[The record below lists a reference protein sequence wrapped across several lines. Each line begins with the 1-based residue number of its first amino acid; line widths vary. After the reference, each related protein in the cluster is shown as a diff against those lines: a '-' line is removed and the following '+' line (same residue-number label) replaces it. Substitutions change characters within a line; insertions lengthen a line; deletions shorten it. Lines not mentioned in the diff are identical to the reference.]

1 MQRNYRIPFSSATV
15 FFLAEWHSAVA
26 SFTPVVEVGEASTWH
41 CRRQDALDAFGGVFC
56 NIDGTLGGGASE
68 SRTALCLASSAL
80 SKPTCFLRPFRD
92 KRPFGRSLPPSAVA
106 CPANALPRRCF
117 CDVVRMELVPPAS
130 SAGVGEVAAANGNLP
145 EAAVRAESKEAV
157 DDSSVPEALLTLGNA
172 EAVEVPNNEVECSAS
187 KKIPP
192 PPAAAE
198 VAIVSRAAVPLWEKG
213 PFAAVAD
220 CVAEC
225 QRMLRP
231 KGWRGTFSSL
241 GRHLRMEYVGKC
253 CEVNHREGHSQRRG
267 VEDGLGLLPGECSC
281 SRHQEGVKRTNVWG

>member
-1 MQRNYRIPFSSATV
+1 MPNVKSFAFFSSGIGAAG
-15 FFLAEWHSAVA
+15 FLCGVLGRMIGIPLGAVA
-26 SFTPVVEVGEASTWH
+26 TTTVADPLVLLLADKELS
-41 CRRQDALDAFGGVFC
+41 RRPKV
-56 NIDGTLGGGASE
+56 
-68 SRTALCLASSAL
+68 
-80 SKPTCFLRPFRD
+80 
-92 KRPFGRSLPPSAVA
+92 
-106 CPANALPRRCF
+106 
-117 CDVVRMELVPPAS
+117 
-130 SAGVGEVAAANGNLP
+130 VGEVAAANGNLP